1 MAGKSVCRVIFGA
14 LLTVTVLFSTVD
26 LSPHASS
33 SMSLFFFF
41 FWLFDPTELMRS
53 LWRIILVLSCP
64 SLIGSNQGVF
74 YQTGRTI
81 FSIIP
86 PLLSAGTGSSVLSA
100 LQNRPSA
107 FWPCRSKM
115 EKHLQAISVLQ
126 WVITFLAMGEE
137 EEGRRGGYVCFSPH
151 PLT

>member
-1 MAGKSVCRVIFGA
+1 M
-14 LLTVTVLFSTVD
+14 TVLFSTVD

-33 SMSLFFFF
+33 SMSLFF
-41 FWLFDPTELMRS
+41 WLFDPTELMRS
-53 LWRIILVLSCP
+53 LWRIILVHPCP
-64 SLIGSNQGVF
+64 PLIGSNQGVF

-137 EEGRRGGYVCFSPH
+137 EEGKRGGYVCFSPH